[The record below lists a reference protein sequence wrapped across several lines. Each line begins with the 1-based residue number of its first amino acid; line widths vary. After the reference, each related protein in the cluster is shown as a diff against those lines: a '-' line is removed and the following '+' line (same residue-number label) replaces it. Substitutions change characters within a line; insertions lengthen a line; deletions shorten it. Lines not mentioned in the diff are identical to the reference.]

1 MKKAIRIGLTVI
13 FCVSL
18 VVGYY
23 YYLSHRNDK
32 NAAESTTELTEV
44 DKILQRDFDEKY
56 PSSPREVVKWYN
68 RIIQAYYEEDY
79 TDKQLEAM
87 AKQTRKLLDDELL
100 SYNTEEQYLESL
112 KQDIAQYEVAKKKIV
127 QFTVDDSNDITY
139 ATVKG
144 ESCAYVQS
152 YYFVKEGS
160 NYSRTYQEFVLR
172 KDKQG
177 EWKILTFHLTEGE
190 ENE

>member
-1 MKKAIRIGLTVI
+1 MKKAIRISLTVI
-13 FCVSL
+13 FCVAL

-32 NAAESTTELTEV
+32 NVAESTTELTEV
-44 DKILQRDFDEKY
+44 DKILQQDFDEKY

-68 RIIQAYYEEDY
+68 RIIKAYYEEDY

-87 AKQTRKLLDDELL
+87 AKQARKLMDAELL
-100 SYNTEEQYLESL
+100 SYNSEEQYIESL
-112 KQDIAQYEVAKKKIV
+112 KQDIAQYEEANKKIV
-127 QFTVDDSNDITY
+127 QSTVSESNDITY

-144 ESCAYVQS
+144 DSCAYVQS

-190 ENE
+190 KNE

>member
-1 MKKAIRIGLTVI
+1 MKKAIRISLTVI
-13 FCVSL
+13 FCVAL

-44 DKILQRDFDEKY
+44 DKILQQDFDEKY

-68 RIIQAYYEEDY
+68 RIIKAYYEEDY

-87 AKQTRKLLDDELL
+87 AKQARKLMDAELL
-100 SYNTEEQYLESL
+100 SYNSEEQYIESL
-112 KQDIAQYEVAKKKIV
+112 KQDIAQYEEANKKIV
-127 QFTVDDSNDITY
+127 QSTVSESNDITY

-144 ESCAYVQS
+144 DSCAYVQS

-190 ENE
+190 KNE